1 MNSARR
7 ALCSVVIGS
16 AVAGSLAQPLHHT
29 HGSSETS
36 PPARVAE
43 ALATEAGV
51 SGQRDVR
58 FRVLYTASH
67 LPEAAV
73 AVLESAHGGFAV
85 DRRPGRRKIGERSYI
100 IVQTWNPGDFAI
112 LEQVR

>member
-1 MNSARR
+1 MNSARW

-51 SGQRDVR
+51 SGQRDLR

-67 LPEAAV
+67 LPE
-73 AVLESAHGGFAV
+73 
-85 DRRPGRRKIGERSYI
+85 ERYYLLIQS
-100 IVQTWNPGDFAI
+100 WNPGDFAI
-112 LEQVR
+112 LEQAG